1 MKLTKRLQLIAGL
14 VRNSSG
20 ILADVGTDHGLIPI
34 YLARRFPGR
43 EIYAMDVRERPLLRA
58 AANAAS
64 YGVQEQIR
72 FLHSDGLTAC
82 RGRKLTTL
90 IITGMGGIIMD
101 AILQNGADCL
111 TEKTELILSP
121 HADRHL
127 VRRRLHRL
135 GYRISEEHY
144 LKEAGKYY
152 AVIYAVWGQDTPY
165 SESEYYFGQAQKTK
179 DQEILRELRQ
189 LELQEMQMILQGLA
203 DAPPENSAAMQK
215 KADTERQIKGLKALL
230 EKEE

>member
-1 MKLTKRLQLIAGL
+1 MKLTRRLQLIADL
-14 VRNSSG
+14 VSNSKG

-34 YLARRFPGR
+34 YLAKRFPGR
-43 EIYAMDVRERPLLRA
+43 EIYGLDVRERPLLRA

-64 YGVQEQIR
+64 YGVPGQIH
-72 FLHSDGLTAC
+72 FLQSDGLAAC

-127 VRRRLHRL
+127 VRCCLHRL
-135 GYRISEEHY
+135 GYRIRQEHY

-152 AVIYAVWGQDTPY
+152 AVIYADWGQDEPY
-165 SESEYYFGQAQKTK
+165 SESEYYFGKAEKTK
-179 DQEILRELRQ
+179 DTEILRELRQ
-189 LELQEMQMILQGLA
+189 LELQELKLIWQSLK
-203 DAPPENSAAMQK
+203 DAPPENSAAGQK
-215 KADTERQIKGLKALL
+215 KAEIERQIKGLEALL
-230 EKEE
+230 REE

>member
-1 MKLTKRLQLIAGL
+1 MKLTRRLQLIADL
-14 VRNSSG
+14 VRHPAG

-34 YLARRFPGR
+34 YLAKRFPGR
-43 EIYAMDVRERPLLRA
+43 EIYGLDVRERPLLRA

-64 YGVQEQIR
+64 YGVPGQIH
-72 FLHSDGLTAC
+72 FLQSDGLAAC

-127 VRRRLHRL
+127 VRCCLHRL
-135 GYRISEEHY
+135 GYRIRQEHY

-152 AVIYAVWGQDTPY
+152 AVIYADWGQDEPY
-165 SESEYYFGQAQKTK
+165 SESEYYFGKAEKTK
-179 DQEILRELRQ
+179 DKEMLRELRQ
-189 LELQEMQMILQGLA
+189 LELQELKLIWQSLK
-203 DAPPENSAAMQK
+203 DAPPENSAAGQK
-215 KADTERQIKGLKALL
+215 KAEIERQIKGLEALL
-230 EKEE
+230 REE

>member
-1 MKLTKRLQLIAGL
+1 MKLTRRLQLIADL
-14 VRNSSG
+14 VRHPVG

-34 YLARRFPGR
+34 YLAKRFPGR
-43 EIYAMDVRERPLLRA
+43 EIYGLDVRERPLLRA

-64 YGVQEQIR
+64 YGVPGRIH
-72 FLHSDGLTAC
+72 FLQSDGLAAC

-111 TEKTELILSP
+111 TEQTELILSP

-127 VRRRLHRL
+127 VRRCLHRL
-135 GYRISEEHY
+135 GYRIRQEHY

-152 AVIYAVWGQDTPY
+152 AVIYADWGQDEPY
-165 SESEYYFGQAQKTK
+165 SESEYYFGKAEKTK
-179 DQEILRELRQ
+179 DTEILRELRQ
-189 LELQEMQMILQGLA
+189 LELQELKLIWQSLK
-203 DAPPENSAAMQK
+203 DAPPENSAAGQK
-215 KADTERQIKGLKALL
+215 KTEIERQIKGLEALL
-230 EKEE
+230 REE